1 MQANIAAEKSEI
13 RASNM
18 KWAPT
23 RQKECR
29 TCSEDLQPFLPELC
43 ASKFYFLG
51 GRRFDAC

>member
-29 TCSEDLQPFLPELC
+29 TCS
-43 ASKFYFLG
+43 
-51 GRRFDAC
+51 DAYSGEAGHESGMNPIVIPG